1 MVSPG
6 RVKSVTPLKCYKVA
20 EVRGRIELMQASL
33 DGAFPDIP
41 LSNLGSGISRI
52 HLQGVK
58 SVTGLKGSNVK
69 MLQGAE
75 TAFFYSA
82 PRCFQWVKT
91 QASGYKSHSINWLFL

>member
-1 MVSPG
+1 M
-6 RVKSVTPLKCYKVA
+6 A

-58 SVTGLKGSNVK
+58 SVTGLKSENVK

-75 TAFFYSA
+75 TAFFYSSLCSA
-82 PRCFQWVKT
+82 LRFVAT
-91 QASGYKSHSINWLFL
+91 DVSSGTPELGLSR

>member
-1 MVSPG
+1 
-6 RVKSVTPLKCYKVA
+6 
-20 EVRGRIELMQASL
+20 MQASL

-75 TAFFYSA
+75 TAFFYSSLCSA
-82 PRCFQWVKT
+82 LRFDATDISFVTPELGLSR
-91 QASGYKSHSINWLFL
+91 

>member
-1 MVSPG
+1 
-6 RVKSVTPLKCYKVA
+6 
-20 EVRGRIELMQASL
+20 MQASL

-41 LSNLGSGISRI
+41 LPNLGSGISRI

-58 SVTGLKGSNVK
+58 SVTGLKSENVK

-82 PRCFQWVKT
+82 PRCFQWVKKEDRGK
-91 QASGYKSHSINWLFL
+91 SGTHELMKRNGGK